1 MYKTIRMLPAALL
14 LLLGTACTN
23 DPADN
28 PAATG
33 TPLVLEHVYIGTPT
47 KATPYETTA
56 FEEGDQLTANL
67 TLDGVESTGTYIY
80 NGTTWTASTPA
91 YWHSSKEA
99 HTLTLQTPE
108 PSPAMPDAFTAD
120 NWHQYDI
127 LTYTNTQVTPGTTSF
142 QLTHARAQL
151 IVTLT
156 PGTGLEGTDLS
167 TATVKAGDSQLWH
180 RTDQNAYY
188 ALIDPATSPAL
199 TITCN
204 GENYSY
210 TSHISLYANQCTL
223 LALTLH
229 KTGVSGISITSQP
242 WEGVTAT
249 ATEENGWTAIHC
261 DGINPITIPDDATK
275 LLITGTLTSSD
286 ISNIY
291 SDVNDITDLYITA
304 SAENNEIWNDF
315 NMSLAENLQSV
326 YIAQATSIGEDAFA
340 NRAKLTSIN
349 LPAATNIGSNAFFGC
364 TKLTGISLPKAA
376 TIGENAFDACFKL
389 TSISLPEATDIGNGA
404 FYSCDNLASISLPA
418 ATTIG
423 SEAFLGCVNLANISL
438 LKAATIGSDAFYFCR
453 ELTSINLPEATTIG
467 DYAFFGCTKLT
478 SISLPAATPI
488 GSSAFYDCTS
498 LTTLYL
504 LDLTAEEFEADPEK
518 YTSLG
523 GVNWQ
528 HIYYGY
534 KGTGDYLDKSN
545 YTKVWE
551 RDTNP

>member
-1 MYKTIRMLPAALL
+1 MRSSYLCAQLQTSANMYKTIRMLPALL
-14 LLLGTACTN
+14 LLALGTACTN
-23 DPADN
+23 HLADA
-28 PAATG
+28 PATG
-33 TPLVLEHVYIGTPT
+33 NPLVLEDVYIGTQT
-47 KATPYETTA
+47 KAEPIETTA
-56 FEEGDQLTANL
+56 FEEGDQLTATL
-67 TLDGVESTGTYIY
+67 ILDGTTSTGTYSY
-80 NGTTWTASTPA
+80 MEGKWTASTPA
-91 YWHSSKEA
+91 YWHSSTKA
-99 HTLTLQTPE
+99 HALNLRTPE
-108 PSPAMPDAFTAD
+108 PDTPMPDAFTAV

-127 LTYTNTQVTPGTTSF
+127 LAYTNTQVTPGTTSF

-156 PGTGLEGTDLS
+156 PGKGLEDADLS

-180 RTDQNAYY
+180 RTDQSAYY

-229 KTGVSGISITSQP
+229 KTGVSGISLTSQP

-315 NMSLAENLQSV
+315 NMDLAENLQSV
-326 YIAQATSIGEDAFA
+326 YIAQATSIGEDAFTS
-340 NRAKLTSIN
+340 RAKLTNVS
-349 LPAATNIGSNAFFGC
+349 LPEVTDIGNRAFYSC
-364 TKLTGISLPKAA
+364 DKLTSISLPKAA

-404 FYSCDNLASISLPA
+404 FYSCNKLTSISLPA

-423 SEAFLGCVNLANISL
+423 SEAFLGCDNLANISL
-438 LKAATIGSDAFYFCR
+438 PKAATIGEYAFYLCR
-453 ELTSINLPEATTIG
+453 ELTSINLPAATNIG
-467 DYAFFGCTKLT
+467 SNAFFGCT
-478 SISLPAATPI
+478 
-488 GSSAFYDCTS
+488 S
-498 LTTLYL
+498 LTILYL
-504 LDLTAEEFEADPEK
+504 LDLTAEEFKADPEK
-518 YTSLG
+518 YTSFG
-523 GVNWQ
+523 GHDWQ

-534 KGTGDYLDKSN
+534 KGTGDYLDPAS
-545 YTKVWE
+545 YTAVWNRE
-551 RDTNP
+551 